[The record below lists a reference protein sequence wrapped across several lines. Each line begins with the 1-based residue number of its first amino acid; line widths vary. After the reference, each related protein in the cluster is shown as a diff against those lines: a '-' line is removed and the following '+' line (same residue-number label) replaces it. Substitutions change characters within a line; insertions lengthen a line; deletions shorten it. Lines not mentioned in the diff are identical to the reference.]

1 MATGDKY
8 RILCTK
14 RKELIQLIQ
23 RDPDNIVDEL
33 LALSIITE
41 EEYNSFNQKEDI
53 VIKIRKLL
61 IHIQKKGEST
71 CQQFLECLEILFPGT
86 NQNLQPSGHVC
97 PPAAATCPQHIQV
110 HPNAVG
116 HEGHCEE
123 VEAAL
128 PGREQRVQRGEPGV
142 HVNANHFLCTDGELQ
157 LLQVQTPQ

>member
-86 NQNLQPSGHVC
+86 NQNLQPSGHGKS
-97 PPAAATCPQHIQV
+97 
-110 HPNAVG
+110 N
-116 HEGHCEE
+116 
-123 VEAAL
+123 L
-128 PGREQRVQRGEPGV
+128 
-142 HVNANHFLCTDGELQ
+142 FLFYFSFKKR
-157 LLQVQTPQ
+157 